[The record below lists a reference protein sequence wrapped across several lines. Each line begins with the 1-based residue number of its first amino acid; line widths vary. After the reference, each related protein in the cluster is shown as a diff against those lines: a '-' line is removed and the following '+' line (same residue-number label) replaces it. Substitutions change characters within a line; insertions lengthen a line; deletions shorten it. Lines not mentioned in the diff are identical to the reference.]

1 MPELPEVETT
11 RAGIAVH
18 IQGQTLHQVV
28 VRDTRLRWPVPVE
41 LAAKV
46 QGKMLRQVIRR
57 GKYLLFEFDH
67 GAIIGHLGMTGSM
80 RIVAHNE
87 PPAFHDHVD
96 LVFAKVTLRYRDPR
110 RFGCILWQPNPVMA
124 HPLLASLG
132 PEPLTDLFNTAH
144 LVSACKGKKQ
154 AIKSLIMDAKQ
165 VVGVGNI
172 YANEALF
179 MAGIHPH
186 RQAGRISAARL
197 GKLVACCKQVLSA
210 AIKQGGTTLRNF
222 VDSEGK
228 PGYFKQQLQVYGRTG
243 QACVNCDQPLIESR
257 LGQRCTVYCKR
268 CQR

>member
-11 RAGIAVH
+11 RAGIMPH
-18 IQGQTLHQVV
+18 IQGQALQQVI
-28 VRDTRLRWPVPVE
+28 VRDTRLRWPVPAD

-46 QGKMLRQVIRR
+46 EGEVLRQVVRR

-80 RIVAHNE
+80 RIVGHSE

-96 LVFAKVTLRYRDPR
+96 LVFPNVTLRYRDPR
-110 RFGCILWQPNPVMA
+110 RFGCMLWQQNPVME
-124 HPLLASLG
+124 HSLLASLG
-132 PEPLTDLFNTAH
+132 PEPLTNEFNAQH
-144 LVSACKGKKQ
+144 LLNACTGKKQ
-154 AIKSLIMDAKQ
+154 AIKSLIMDSKQ

-197 GKLVACCKQVLSA
+197 AKLVECCKQVLSA
-210 AIKQGGTTLRNF
+210 AIKQGGTTLRDF

-243 QACVNCDQPLIESR
+243 QGCVNCDHPLTESR
-257 LGQRCTVYCKR
+257 LGQRSTVYCKR

>member
-11 RAGIAVH
+11 RAGIVPH
-18 IQGQTLHQVV
+18 IQGQILQHVV
-28 VRDTRLRWPVPVE
+28 IRDPRLRWPVPID

-46 QGKMLRQVIRR
+46 EGKCLRQVVRR

-80 RIVAHNE
+80 RIVAHKE
-87 PPAFHDHVD
+87 PPAYHDHVD
-96 LVFAKVTLRYRDPR
+96 LVFSEVTLRYRDPR
-110 RFGCILWQPNPVMA
+110 RFGGVLWQDNPVME

-132 PEPLTDLFNTAH
+132 PEPLSDEFDIVH
-144 LVSACKGKKQ
+144 LLRVSKGKKQ
-154 AIKSLIMDAKQ
+154 AIKSVIMDAKQ

-197 GKLVACCKQVLSA
+197 GKLVESCKQVLSA
-210 AIKQGGTTLRNF
+210 AIEQGGTTLRDF

-228 PGYFKQQLQVYGRTG
+228 PGYFKQQLQVYGRAG
-243 QACVNCDQPLIESR
+243 QACVNCDQALTESR
-257 LGQRCTVYCKR
+257 IGQRSTVYCKR

>member
-11 RAGIAVH
+11 RAGIVPH
-18 IQGQTLHQVV
+18 IQGQTLQNVV
-28 VRDTRLRWPVPVE
+28 VRDTRLRWPVPADLADKVE
-41 LAAKV
+41 GEV
-46 QGKMLRQVIRR
+46 LRQVVRR

-96 LVFAKVTLRYRDPR
+96 LVFSEVTLRYRDPR
-110 RFGCILWQPNPVMA
+110 RFGCVLWQPKPVME
-124 HPLLASLG
+124 HPLLANLG
-132 PEPLTDLFNTAH
+132 PEPLTDGFDTLH
-144 LVSACKGKKQ
+144 LVIACKGKKQ
-154 AIKSLIMDAKQ
+154 AIKSLIMDSKQ

-179 MAGIHPH
+179 MAGINPH
-186 RQAGRISAARL
+186 RQAGRISAVRL

-210 AIKQGGTTLRNF
+210 AIKQGGTTLRDF

-243 QACVNCDQPLIESR
+243 QACVICDQALIESR
-257 LGQRCTVYCKR
+257 LGQRSTVYCKR

>member
-11 RAGIAVH
+11 CAGIAPH
-18 IQGQTLHQVV
+18 IQGRTLQGVV
-28 VRDTRLRWPVPVE
+28 VRDARLRWPVPND
-41 LAAKV
+41 LAEKV
-46 QGKMLRQVIRR
+46 VGNTLRKVFRR

-80 RIVAHNE
+80 RIVAHDE

-96 LVFAKVTLRYRDPR
+96 LVFSEVTLRYRDPR
-110 RFGCILWQPNPVMA
+110 RFGCILWQDNPVMA
-124 HPLLASLG
+124 HALLANLG
-132 PEPLTDLFNTAH
+132 PEPLSDDFDTAH
-144 LVSACKGKKQ
+144 LQKVCKGKKQ
-154 AIKSLIMDAKQ
+154 AIKSLIMDGKQ

-179 MAGIHPH
+179 MAGIHPR
-186 RQAGRISAARL
+186 RQAGRISAVRL
-197 GKLVACCKQVLSA
+197 GKLVASCKEVLSA
-210 AIKQGGTTLRNF
+210 AIQQGGTTLRDF

-243 QACVNCDQPLIESR
+243 QACVTCDQPLIESR
-257 LGQRCTVYCKR
+257 LGQRSTVYCKR

>member
-11 RAGIAVH
+11 RAGIAPH
-18 IQGQTLHQVV
+18 IQGRTLQEVV
-28 VRDTRLRWPVPVE
+28 VRDTRLRWPVPND
-41 LAAKV
+41 LAEKV
-46 QGKMLRQVIRR
+46 VGNTLRKVFRR

-80 RIVAHNE
+80 RIVTHDE

-96 LVFAKVTLRYRDPR
+96 LVFSEVTLRYRDPR
-110 RFGCILWQPNPVMA
+110 RFGCILWQDNPVMA
-124 HPLLASLG
+124 HALLANLG
-132 PEPLTDLFNTAH
+132 PEPLSDDFDTAH
-144 LVSACKGKKQ
+144 LLKACKGKKQ
-154 AIKSLIMDAKQ
+154 AIKSLIMDGKQ

-186 RQAGRISAARL
+186 RQAGRISSVRL
-197 GKLVACCKQVLSA
+197 GKLVKCCKEVLSA
-210 AIKQGGTTLRNF
+210 AIKQGGTTLRDF

-243 QACVNCDQPLIESR
+243 QACVTCDQPLIESR
-257 LGQRCTVYCKR
+257 LGQRSTVFCKR

>member
-11 RAGIAVH
+11 RVGISPH
-18 IQGQTLHQVV
+18 IEGQTLQHLV
-28 VRDTRLRWPVPVE
+28 VRDARLRWPVPSD
-41 LAAKV
+41 LAGKV
-46 QGKMLRQVIRR
+46 VGKHLKCVIRR

-80 RIVAHNE
+80 RMVAHDE
-87 PPAFHDHVD
+87 PPAYHDHVD
-96 LVFAKVTLRYRDPR
+96 LVFSGLTLRYRDPR
-110 RFGCILWQPNPVMA
+110 RFGCMLWQDNPVMA

-132 PEPLTDLFNTAH
+132 PEPLSDAFHTAH
-144 LVSACKGKKQ
+144 LVSVCKGKKQ
-154 AIKSLIMDAKQ
+154 AIKSLIMDSKK

-186 RQAGRISAARL
+186 RQAGRISTARL
-197 GKLVACCKQVLSA
+197 SDLVISCKQVLSA
-210 AIKQGGTTLRNF
+210 AIKQGGTTLRDF

-243 QACVNCDQPLIESR
+243 QGCVKCDIPLTESR
-257 LGQRCTVYCKR
+257 LGQRSTVYCKH

>member
-11 RAGIAVH
+11 RAGIAPH
-18 IQGQTLHQVV
+18 IQGRTLQEVV
-28 VRDTRLRWPVPVE
+28 VRDARLRWPVPNN
-41 LAAKV
+41 LAEKAV
-46 QGKMLRQVIRR
+46 GNNLRRVLRR

-80 RIVAHNE
+80 RIVAHDE

-96 LVFAKVTLRYRDPR
+96 LVFSDVTLRYRDPR
-110 RFGCILWQPNPVMA
+110 RFGCILWQDNPVMA
-124 HPLLASLG
+124 HALLANLG
-132 PEPLTDLFNTAH
+132 PEPLSDDFDTSH
-144 LVSACKGKKQ
+144 LLKVCKGKKQ
-154 AIKSLIMDAKQ
+154 AIKSLIMDGKQ

-186 RQAGRISAARL
+186 RQAGRISAVRL
-197 GKLVACCKQVLSA
+197 GQLVASCKEVLSA
-210 AIKQGGTTLRNF
+210 AIQQGGTTLRDF

-243 QACVNCDQPLIESR
+243 QACVTCDQPLIESR
-257 LGQRCTVYCKR
+257 LGQRSTVYCKR

>member
-11 RAGIAVH
+11 RAGIAPH
-18 IQGQTLHQVV
+18 IQGRTLQEVV
-28 VRDTRLRWPVPVE
+28 VRNARLRWPVPND
-41 LAAKV
+41 LAEKGV
-46 QGKMLRQVIRR
+46 GNKLRRVLRR

-80 RIVAHNE
+80 RIVAHDE

-96 LVFAKVTLRYRDPR
+96 LVFSDVTLRYRDPR
-110 RFGCILWQPNPVMA
+110 RFGCILWQDNPVMA
-124 HPLLASLG
+124 HSLLANLG
-132 PEPLTDLFNTAH
+132 PEPLSDDFDTAH
-144 LVSACKGKKQ
+144 LLNVCKGKKQ
-154 AIKSLIMDAKQ
+154 AIKSLIMDGKQ

-186 RQAGRISAARL
+186 RQAGRISAVRL
-197 GKLVACCKQVLSA
+197 GQLVASCKEVLSA
-210 AIKQGGTTLRNF
+210 AIQQGGTTLRDF

-243 QACVNCDQPLIESR
+243 QACVTCDQPLIESR
-257 LGQRCTVYCKR
+257 LGQRSTVYCKR